1 MPDLRTLKAIY
12 NLPKSGNFRS
22 TLNAIIR
29 RHWPGG
35 SEVLDVMERLHQM
48 QTGRDRPDP
57 ALQDMLDKMRAAR
70 DAITKAILNNENGL
84 EKKDALAENV
94 LIHASEVATPPPC
107 TKRAPLSIPPD
118 LLGTKPDSALA
129 KEYGVSSPTVRNM
142 RLKLGIQAYR
152 GDKPRIDWA
161 RWDSQ
166 ILETSMTSQGLAS
179 LIGCDESTIR
189 ERRRFLRGS
198 SRSKYNPA
206 AAASFD

>member
-70 DAITKAILNNENGL
+70 DAITKAILSEDGL

-94 LIHASEVATPPPC
+94 LIHASTVATPPPC